1 MKSHGLLL
9 CRNYDTVCGLGR
21 NNYNQLFKNYFIISD
36 LKLEYG
42 VTGVAVVAGETW
54 TQRLAVN
61 AVACGVYFTVST
73 RAELPSQMTVM
84 TTLSHCI
91 TISMWADLSSIV
103 VLRMSGDTASGV
115 HRSKLPP

>member
-1 MKSHGLLL
+1 M
-9 CRNYDTVCGLGR
+9 
-21 NNYNQLFKNYFIISD
+21 
-36 LKLEYG
+36 
-42 VTGVAVVAGETW
+42 AGETW

-61 AVACGVYFTVST
+61 AVACGVYFTVSPYGFNRGT